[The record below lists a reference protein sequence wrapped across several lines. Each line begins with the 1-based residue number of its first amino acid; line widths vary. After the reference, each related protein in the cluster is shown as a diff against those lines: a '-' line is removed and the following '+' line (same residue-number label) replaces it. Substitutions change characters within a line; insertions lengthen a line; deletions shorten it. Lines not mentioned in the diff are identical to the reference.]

1 VTLGV
6 DRQIVY
12 QPRSRVL
19 LTAGR
24 GEKNAR
30 GMIKGELRIEP
41 RRCAAADFRDARIFG
56 EFESDISLFP
66 TVLCFP

>member
-1 VTLGV
+1 
-6 DRQIVY
+6 
-12 QPRSRVL
+12 
-19 LTAGR
+19 
-24 GEKNAR
+24 
-30 GMIKGELRIEP
+30 MIKGELRIEP